1 LSGGRVDAVVCAI
14 EVFGHMA
21 KWLGGN
27 VDDFES
33 VYTFK
38 KGKWDTRFM
47 DKRILKF

>member
-1 LSGGRVDAVVCAI
+1 LSGGRVDAVVCAM
-14 EVFGHMA
+14 EVFGHAAMR
-21 KWLGGN
+21 LGGN

-38 KGKWDTRFM
+38 NGKWDTRFM

>member
-1 LSGGRVDAVVCAI
+1 LSGGRVDKVVCAM
-14 EVFGHMA
+14 EVFGHAA
-21 KWLGGN
+21 KRLGGN

-38 KGKWDTRFM
+38 NGKWDTRFM